1 MNMHRKKQI
10 CYAWLGGME
19 MLKIAI
25 CDDSRVDI
33 EQLETALDSLYDFQI
48 DYDVYLGA
56 GELLEYLSKYN
67 DKYHLYIFDI
77 EMPDMTGLELAKELR
92 KRGSKALFV
101 FLTGYSQY
109 VMDVFDVFTFA
120 YIQKPVTT
128 EKLESVLSRAV
139 RYLEIVKQDFVFHFR
154 RNQFRISYGDIL
166 YIEKKGRQAVIHTM
180 QENFRANMT
189 VSEIWEQLDSRV
201 FVHIHV
207 SFIINMEHLRSIE
220 GDEAVMDNGERL
232 LVARAHMQELKEKHM
247 EFVRRTV

>member
-1 MNMHRKKQI
+1 
-10 CYAWLGGME
+10 